1 MCRASYSGWM
11 EAWHNFIHVHS
22 SGFAKSTQ
30 TAVLVPANSNIRMMY
45 IVIYLS
51 HISSISCLR
60 LRSMKW
66 SACSIAN
73 TFIVPCPHDAHV
85 LILLDYQRA
94 SLQSFPLSHQQLD
107 GKCTPCCKGNLIVL
121 ALTYWPQVWL
131 CIDIS
136 GNVVLVTEYC
146 WLNHRGMMNF
156 VFVVLQCRLMHFV
169 VLPM

>member
-1 MCRASYSGWM
+1 MKVIMCRASYSGWM

-131 CIDIS
+131 LHWHLWECCLSDRILLAKPQRNDEFCFCGIA
-136 GNVVLVTEYC
+136 V
-146 WLNHRGMMNF
+146 
-156 VFVVLQCRLMHFV
+156 
-169 VLPM
+169 